1 MQTPDSSCC
10 PPPAGM
16 LSGRAGAG
24 RGGPGG
30 PGRGG
35 PGRAGAGRA
44 GTASGGSCWYSPTR
58 AGGGHV
64 TRAPDTSHPH
74 CSLSSGHTC
83 PACRRGHLGRGH
95 SLVLLLSGLG
105 IDCTGCARL
114 LQSVFTTG
122 SPQLL
127 AAPARVT
134 RAPHGACAGPGPA
147 SSIGPYRQISVAII
161 CTWDR
166 EAAALIML
174 RGEGCGGL

>member
-1 MQTPDSSCC
+1 M
-10 PPPAGM
+10 
-16 LSGRAGAG
+16 
-24 RGGPGG
+24 
-30 PGRGG
+30 
-35 PGRAGAGRA
+35 
-44 GTASGGSCWYSPTR
+44 
-58 AGGGHV
+58 

-83 PACRRGHLGRGH
+83 PACRRGQLGRGH

-134 RAPHGACAGPGPA
+134 RASHGACAGPGPA

-174 RGEGCGGL
+174 RGGGLWRAVEGCQGRVPSHRITSRPTLRIHNTQYLKSKYLLYLTGDVNKTNSLN

>member
-1 MQTPDSSCC
+1 MQIIQSAGIEECRLQTVAAARHQPACC
-10 PPPAGM
+10 PG
-16 LSGRAGAG
+16 GRAGAG

-30 PGRGG
+30 HSFWGKLLVLTDTGWRG
-35 PGRAGAGRA
+35 
-44 GTASGGSCWYSPTR
+44 TR
-58 AGGGHV
+58 DTCAGHV
-64 TRAPDTSHPH
+64 TPSLLTVLGSHV
-74 CSLSSGHTC
+74 SSMQARSPGERSQ
-83 PACRRGHLGRGH
+83 PRVIAVWAGYRLCR
-95 SLVLLLSGLG
+95 
-105 IDCTGCARL
+105 CARL

-174 RGEGCGGL
+174 RGGGQ